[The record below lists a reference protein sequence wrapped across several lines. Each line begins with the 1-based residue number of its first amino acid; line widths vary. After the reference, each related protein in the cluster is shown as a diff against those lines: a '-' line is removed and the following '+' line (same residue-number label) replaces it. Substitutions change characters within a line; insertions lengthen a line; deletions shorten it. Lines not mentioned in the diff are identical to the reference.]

1 MFGTRVEP
9 WRPTALTARRMSRP
23 NSEGPLGECTSTVAT
38 CAIGPRI
45 CPRRQG
51 LLLTYHPN
59 PAAMPGYRH
68 GHGRTG
74 KPIHPPT
81 TPRPPFAARARMAA
95 SRPFVLAVLR
105 GSVLSPVRTRRCLR
119 RGREPARRLADN
131 VLIEPRIAA
140 SRLAVR
146 PVEAQALRRRRRVLR
161 ILVISSM
168 STGSILSLGHVRSR
182 LVDVGGM
189 RSDAGQMAEGR
200 SPRRRPVSWCSRSR
214 TPLRRP
220 GPR

>member
-131 VLIEPRIAA
+131 VLIEPPHR
-140 SRLAVR
+140 RLALGGASGR
-146 PVEAQALRRRRRVLR
+146 SPGAAAQAARVAHLGHQFDVHRFDPFVGARAFPPGRRRR
-161 ILVISSM
+161 
-168 STGSILSLGHVRSR
+168 HE
-182 LVDVGGM
+182 VGR
-189 RSDAGQMAEGR
+189 RSDGRGPKPPAPPGQL
-200 SPRRRPVSWCSRSR
+200 V
-214 TPLRRP
+214 
-220 GPR
+220 